1 MQHHGETHGHRRVE
15 AATQRFLEEVFMNIP
30 KIFFWGCALI
40 LVATTTGYSQ
50 ETSSTEEAAA
60 FVRASVPWFSPDTYA
75 LERLTTSNRGW
86 NVSLQLK
93 DVEDDHRLHL
103 YFSYWQGAI
112 EGSAVTFIRASDWR
126 DYVEATM
133 PITEKTRA
141 LLLRVVQAA
150 MDRPAPSQQ
159 SDETEFAYLPKVM
172 ELLRTAT
179 LPEQPDTIASWKLY
193 TPGQGDAL
201 KTYLPWLDFSQVA
214 FVEKEIADF
223 PFGIPDTVFSDAAD
237 NRISLEYSSE
247 GSYVVFLNGTSR
259 QRVGCDLTPELAREL
274 LGMLVAH
281 GKSVQSTT
289 LSQLLKTSPIRYVL
303 SELLHNAKR
312 ATSVRSTHLST
323 TRVEEYEDPIGLLN
337 ELSAAMPETLA
348 EEYAEHL
355 RRSDLR
361 FNNKERLVESL
372 YIYALVLRGHT
383 LFHGSLGQTIEALM
397 SLITDNLG
405 LVLSGI
411 NPAHITYLM
420 KSIGDVELPPDLQQL
435 TATLRAVYK
444 IFKAHEKTPF

>member
-1 MQHHGETHGHRRVE
+1 
-15 AATQRFLEEVFMNIP
+15 MNIP
-30 KIFFWGCALI
+30 KVFFWGCALI

-179 LPEQPDTIASWKLY
+179 LPS
-193 TPGQGDAL
+193 QGSAIL
-201 KTYLPWLDFSQVA
+201 WRMV
-214 FVEKEIADF
+214 
-223 PFGIPDTVFSDAAD
+223 
-237 NRISLEYSSE
+237 
-247 GSYVVFLNGTSR
+247 TSR
-259 QRVGCDLTPELAREL
+259 MVYPNVQRWGGVPGHSHCPLDGTVDSPRFSGLTKAFPPTFRVFHDRRCPHDSCQRTSDGGRNPVGGPGRIFDFER
-274 LGMLVAH
+274 
-281 GKSVQSTT
+281 
-289 LSQLLKTSPIRYVL
+289 
-303 SELLHNAKR
+303 R
-312 ATSVRSTHLST
+312 A
-323 TRVEEYEDPIGLLN
+323 
-337 ELSAAMPETLA
+337 
-348 EEYAEHL
+348 
-355 RRSDLR
+355 
-361 FNNKERLVESL
+361 
-372 YIYALVLRGHT
+372 
-383 LFHGSLGQTIEALM
+383 
-397 SLITDNLG
+397 
-405 LVLSGI
+405 
-411 NPAHITYLM
+411 
-420 KSIGDVELPPDLQQL
+420 
-435 TATLRAVYK
+435 
-444 IFKAHEKTPF
+444 